1 MPKSTA
7 RSSQTKSDCNI
18 IEMEDENE
26 TEASSTFNQQTR
38 PSKRSWIWAHFTES
52 KDGTELICHVTKKDG
67 TECLRKMKK
76 DKTGSTGNYSDHLL
90 RVHKLENPQLAQS
103 QGNQQSLTSYVKKKD
118 SRKQDAAAGVF
129 NAFIFLEVLLT

>member
-7 RSSQTKSDCNI
+7 SSSQPTSDYSI
-18 IEMEDENE
+18 IEIEDENE

-38 PSKRSWIWAHFTES
+38 PSKRNWIWAHFTES

-67 TECLRKMKK
+67 TECLKKMKK

-90 RVHKLENPQLAQS
+90 RVHKLENPQSAQS
-103 QGNQQSLTSYVKKKD
+103 QRNQRTLTSYVNKKTPGSKMQLQVC
-118 SRKQDAAAGVF
+118 SMPLY
-129 NAFIFLEVLLT
+129 FLKCC